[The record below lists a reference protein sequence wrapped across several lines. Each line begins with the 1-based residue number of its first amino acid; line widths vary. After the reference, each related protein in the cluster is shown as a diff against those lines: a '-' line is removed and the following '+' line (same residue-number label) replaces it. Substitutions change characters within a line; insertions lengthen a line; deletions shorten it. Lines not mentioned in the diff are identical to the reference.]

1 MSRRFISLLIFI
13 AVLPF
18 AFAFK
23 SASVTTKKGVQTI
36 IIDPGHGGKD
46 QGAKGAFTTEAKICL
61 SVGLKLG
68 KAIEERFPGV
78 KIPTPEQLM
87 FFLVISQIKTRLFV
101 TGLNLPINQG

>member
-1 MSRRFISLLIFI
+1 MSRRIIGVLIFV

-23 SASVTTKKGVQTI
+23 NAPLKKKGVQTI

-78 KIPTPEQLM
+78 NILY
-87 FFLVISQIKTRLFV
+87 TR
-101 TGLNLPINQG
+101 TTDTAS

>member
-1 MSRRFISLLIFI
+1 MSRRIITVLIFV

-23 SASVTTKKGVQTI
+23 NAPLKKKGVQTI

-68 KAIEERFPGV
+68 KR
-78 KIPTPEQLM
+78 
-87 FFLVISQIKTRLFV
+87 S
-101 TGLNLPINQG
+101 